1 MNKISLLIV
10 DDHSVF
16 RTGIIKVLEAEENI
30 LIAGEASD
38 GSTAMELIPQIEPN
52 IIILDIEMPG
62 TNGIDT
68 AREIK
73 SKYPEIKIVILSMHL
88 NPNFVFDAL
97 KTGIEGYVTKM
108 SDIEEVINAINKVF
122 EGGEYYSKDVSQFAM
137 KNYQDYHAKNKP
149 APDSVTILTKRE
161 KEIIKNIVEGLSYKE
176 IAKKLEISQYTVINH
191 RQNIIQKLGFKNNA
205 ELIKYAISQNIG

>member
-1 MNKISLLIV
+1 MRKISLLIV

-16 RTGIIKVLEAEENI
+16 RSGIIKVLEAEENI
-30 LIAGEASD
+30 FISGQASD
-38 GSTAMELIPQIEPN
+38 GKTALELIPKMVPDIV
-52 IIILDIEMPG
+52 ILDIEMPG

-73 SKYPEIKIVILSMHL
+73 SKYESIKIILLSMHL

-108 SDIEEVINAINKVF
+108 SDIEEVINAINKVAD
-122 EGGEYYSKDVSQFAM
+122 GGEYYSKDVSQFAI
-137 KNYQDYHAKNKP
+137 KNYQDYHSKNKP
-149 APDSVTILTKRE
+149 VPDSVTILTKRE
-161 KEIIKNIVEGLSYKE
+161 KEIIKNIVDGLSYKE

-205 ELIKYAISQNIG
+205 ELIKYALSQNLG